1 VPSSPECR
9 RHSSVTTVRLSRPA
23 AVAHRPWCYCRQRQR
38 PVAPPHRPSGLA
50 LALLIHSR
58 IHLRCCRCR
67 YDEHWRNHVVIA
79 GGPVLSSP
87 GPRSRYHLEYRG
99 GVISG
104 KFLICLCS
112 KKKRT
117 RAINTESV
125 EIVHGKLYTLTLR
138 SKSRRLGFG
147 LWMWVCA
154 SIQLHTCLFITVI
167 SCILSSRS
175 GVATLRT
182 AIHLLLT
189 YLF

>member
-1 VPSSPECR
+1 M
-9 RHSSVTTVRLSRPA
+9 A
-23 AVAHRPWCYCRQRQR
+23 QRPWCYCRQRQR

-87 GPRSRYHLEYRG
+87 WPRSRYHLEYRG

-117 RAINTESV
+117 RAINTEVGRDSSRQTIHTDPEV
-125 EIVHGKLYTLTLR
+125 
-138 SKSRRLGFG
+138 KSRRLGFG